1 MISEKIKK
9 EINKLSISVELK
21 QLMLKILEEEDKGN
35 YKYKDTFDKLV
46 NKYLEDEEGK
56 SNDQNSRNSIL
67 ELPTI

>member
-9 EINKLSISVELK
+9 EINELSISVELK
-21 QLMLKILEEEDKGN
+21 QLMLKILGEEDKGN

-56 SNDQNSRNSIL
+56 SND
-67 ELPTI
+67 

>member
-9 EINKLSISVELK
+9 EINALSISVEIK

-46 NKYLEDEEGK
+46 NKYLEDEEEK
-56 SNDQNSRNSIL
+56 SND
-67 ELPTI
+67 

>member
-46 NKYLEDEEGK
+46 NKYLEDEEEK
-56 SNDQNSRNSIL
+56 SND
-67 ELPTI
+67 

>member
-9 EINKLSISVELK
+9 EINELSISVEFK

-46 NKYLEDEEGK
+46 TKYLEDEEEK
-56 SNDQNSRNSIL
+56 SND
-67 ELPTI
+67 

>member
-35 YKYKDTFDKLV
+35 YKYKDTLDKLV
-46 NKYLEDEEGK
+46 NKYLEDEEEK
-56 SNDQNSRNSIL
+56 SND
-67 ELPTI
+67 

>member
-9 EINKLSISVELK
+9 EINALSISDELK

-46 NKYLEDEEGK
+46 NEYLEDEEEK
-56 SNDQNSRNSIL
+56 SND
-67 ELPTI
+67 

>member
-9 EINKLSISVELK
+9 EINELSISVELK

-46 NKYLEDEEGK
+46 NKYLEDEEEK
-56 SNDQNSRNSIL
+56 SND
-67 ELPTI
+67 

>member
-9 EINKLSISVELK
+9 EINELSISVELK

-46 NKYLEDEEGK
+46 NKYLEDVEGK
-56 SNDQNSRNSIL
+56 
-67 ELPTI
+67 